1 MKALERL
8 AFGLFALI
16 MIVLV
21 MAIATA
27 LQGFSVLQQG
37 HVKMNPDTVYVN
49 RVPEGGR

>member
-27 LQGFSVLQQG
+27 LQGFSVLHQG
-37 HVKMNPDTVYVN
+37 HVKMDPDTVCIN
-49 RVPEGGR
+49 QTTERVK